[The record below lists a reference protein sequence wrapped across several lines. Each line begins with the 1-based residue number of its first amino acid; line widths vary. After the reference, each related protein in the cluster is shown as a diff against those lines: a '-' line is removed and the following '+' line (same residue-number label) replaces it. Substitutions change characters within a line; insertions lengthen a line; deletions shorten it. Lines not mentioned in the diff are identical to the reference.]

1 MNIILQECLFT
12 SKTQNKKYFDLIYA
26 LAGNIV
32 NASDKVLKSLD
43 LPEEFKYEINICK
56 KSSNGNARKRQQQLI
71 AKMLR
76 EYEWDYDE
84 FLLLIKLMQDKLD
97 KISLVAQI
105 WFSKLISEE
114 ISAEDFISVYNVRDL
129 LNFSRGL
136 TDSINDKEKHEDFL
150 RLIKKILSQ
159 YVF

>member
-1 MNIILQECLFT
+1 MNVILQECQFT
-12 SKTQNKKYFDLIYA
+12 SKTQNKKYFDLIYT
-26 LAGNIV
+26 LAGNIT
-32 NASDKVLKSLD
+32 NASDKVLKTLD
-43 LPEEFKYEINICK
+43 LPEDFTYEINTYK
-56 KSSNGNARKRQQQLI
+56 KCSNGNARKRQQQLI

-76 EYEWDYDE
+76 EYEWDYDN
-84 FLLLIKLMQDKLD
+84 FLLLIKLMQDKLE

-129 LNFSRGL
+129 LNFSL
-136 TDSINDKEKHEDFL
+136 VLSDSINDKEKYEDFL